1 MDVFVYGTLTDPDR
15 AFTVVPEA
23 RYLGPA
29 KIVGLHVVED
39 RYPTLAPGG
48 TATGRI
54 LRTDDVAALDEYEG
68 VETGL
73 NVRISVPGADG
84 SPVETYVGKP
94 ARLGAADEVTW
105 PGDGHFCER
114 VRRYIDC
121 ETAVVRPTD
130 GQ

>member
-68 VETGL
+68 GGNRAERSDIGPRGGRFSGRDLRRKTGP
-73 NVRISVPGADG
+73 PGRG
-84 SPVETYVGKP
+84 
-94 ARLGAADEVTW
+94 RR
-105 PGDGHFCER
+105 GD
-114 VRRYIDC
+114 V
-121 ETAVVRPTD
+121 A
-130 GQ
+130 